1 MSDTDEYPAIKPPVP
16 PAELWGVWDA
26 TRGEWER
33 RNGSSFRLNC
43 FTLEKLAA
51 GYARCL
57 SDQSGRTYVPV
68 RLIPPT
74 P

>member
-16 PAELWGVWDA
+16 PAELWAVWNA

-33 RNGSSFRLNC
+33 RNGSSYRLHC
-43 FTLEKLAA
+43 FPLEILAA
-51 GYARCL
+51 GYARAI
-57 SDQSGRTYVPV
+57 SGPDVYVPV